1 MAALPLPFNN
11 FGWLAL
17 FASITL
23 AKFQN
28 KFTSKRGIEGQLS
41 TRQKNWIVDSSPW
54 NSDSRY
60 WIPTEHLVSG
70 TSDYWSQSSVAFRIP
85 KFGIVRI
92 LGAKTPRIPDSA
104 IQYFPM
110 ALILTRSSCSSHSP
124 PPPPLLNF
132 YLLFLKAFEK
142 TSKNSHTFIE
152 PISYINLRIRLV
164 KVLEWNLD

>member
-124 PPPPLLNF
+124 PTPLLNF

>member
-1 MAALPLPFNN
+1 MLCNTYLSNSVTFNLAKSSYTQANLYSKMAALPLPFNN

-60 WIPTEHLVSG
+60 WIPTEYLVSG
-70 TSDYWSQSSVAFRIP
+70 TSDYWSQSSVGFRIP

-92 LGAKTPRIPDSA
+92 LGAKTSRIPDSA
-104 IQYFPM
+104 
-110 ALILTRSSCSSHSP
+110 
-124 PPPPLLNF
+124 
-132 YLLFLKAFEK
+132 
-142 TSKNSHTFIE
+142 SKNDTWIPFHGTRTH
-152 PISYINLRIRLV
+152 N
-164 KVLEWNLD
+164 N

>member
-11 FGWLAL
+11 FWWLAL
-17 FASITL
+17 FVSITL

-60 WIPTEHLVSG
+60 WIPTEYLVSG
-70 TSDYWSQSSVAFRIP
+70 TSDYWSQSSVGFRIP

-92 LGAKTPRIPDSA
+92 LGAKTSRIPDSA
-104 IQYFPM
+104 SKNDTWIPFHG
-110 ALILTRSSCSSHSP
+110 TRTHNNKYWLCISVITRFIYYSHSSLVP
-124 PPPPLLNF
+124 QQDHPL
-132 YLLFLKAFEK
+132 
-142 TSKNSHTFIE
+142 
-152 PISYINLRIRLV
+152 
-164 KVLEWNLD
+164 